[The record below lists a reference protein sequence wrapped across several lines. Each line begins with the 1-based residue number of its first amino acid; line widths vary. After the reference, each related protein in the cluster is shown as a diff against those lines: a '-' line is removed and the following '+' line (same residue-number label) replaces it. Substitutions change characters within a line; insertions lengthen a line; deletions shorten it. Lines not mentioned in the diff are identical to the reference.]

1 MKKALKIIG
10 LTLLSLIIVIGA
22 AAGIYFGTYQSTMVF
37 DFSKKTGEVKKGASG
52 YLYGIAENGVPSAEM
67 VESIDVQTISQ
78 KVSGGL
84 QHPVGDID
92 NADKMLKD
100 VKYEV
105 VYLQDIYDT
114 WYYKYDDIMTARSKG
129 EYDWQEFLNSD
140 YLPKVEKTVKRMSE
154 KTYKAPVVYCLYN
167 ECDNGIWFGE
177 SQKDDNPDNKY
188 GVWCDYNDS
197 GKDNFNLAWKQTYD
211 LVKSLDKNALIGG
224 PGFCDFDVYEL
235 EYFLTFC
242 KDNNCLPDIMIYHE
256 LAEREAYYFD
266 EHIRD
271 YRALEKKLGINE
283 LEIIITE
290 YGMMSENGYPGE
302 MVKYITQFENC
313 KVYGDTAY
321 WRLAD
326 NLNDTCADDNSPNA
340 QWWLMRWYTDMKG
353 ETVKS
358 TNKDILSSDFA
369 NFFKYRYDSLSFN
382 GFMGIASTNGS
393 EIDVVCGG
401 GERKSRVQLK
411 HLDSTGLYGKE
422 VTVTVEETVYKGLY
436 GIVNKPVIIKQF
448 NTKLKKSLTVELGK
462 LDKANAYHIVI
473 TEMQG
478 KDEIEEARPIRYEFE
493 NGTLLGKAYTY
504 DSYAPASGGNEEKHD
519 LVGGMENEGDGV
531 EITINIPD
539 DGNYMLDFIYGNSN
553 DGKWLENG
561 RQDPNG
567 RVNTKV
573 KLSFDG
579 KQKDIIE
586 LPNTIKSEYTSC
598 YSLPYEY
605 YKAGE
610 HTIRLEHV
618 EGTYVLDSLV
628 VTPESGTEQYIA
640 ILPDED
646 RTTESSNAFL
656 AVAPHDGYY
665 YYACNAAEMSVN
677 GNKSKIYKEAA
688 VYLKRGLNYIEIP
701 ANDIVLL
708 TISSDKELKE
718 CNMFGFSPKDFT
730 LNGRASVKTITVDDK
745 KYPYID
751 GLTNGSGS
759 AALTVNADV
768 SGAYCFTVEYSNN
781 DEGGVHDYNVDLIER
796 YFTVSVNGKKQ
807 GNIYCRNTYS
817 WQTRKTVTFTADL
830 KKGKNTVVLSNDNSE
845 NFNGKSTSAPYI
857 FNLNVNPLFSEP
869 VCITNTYNKKG

>member
-114 WYYKYDDIMTARSKG
+114 WYYKHDDIMLLRSKG
-129 EYDWQEFLNSD
+129 KYNWQDFINTD
-140 YLPKVEKTVKRMSE
+140 YLPKVEKTVKNMAS
-154 KTYKAPVVYCLYN
+154 KSYKAPVVYCLYN

-177 SQKDDNPDNKY
+177 SQKDENPENKY
-188 GVWCDYNDS
+188 GVWCDYNDT

-235 EYFLTFC
+235 EYFLSFC
-242 KDNNCLPDIMIYHE
+242 KENGCLPDVMIYHE
-256 LAEREAYYFD
+256 LGENEAYYFD
-266 EHIRD
+266 EHVRD
-271 YRALEKKLGINE
+271 YKALEQKLGISP

-326 NLNDTCADDNSPNA
+326 NLNDTCADGNSPNA
-340 QWWLMRWYTDMKG
+340 EWWLMRWYTDMKG
-353 ETVKS
+353 ETVKG
-358 TNKDILSSDFA
+358 TNKDILSSDFK
-369 NFFKYRYDSLSFN
+369 NYFKYHYDSLSFRN
-382 GFMGIASTNGS
+382 FMGIASTNGS

-401 GERKSRVQLK
+401 GERKSKVRLK
-411 HLDSTGLYGKE
+411 HLDATGLYGKE

-436 GIVNKPVIIKQF
+436 GVVNKPVIIRQY
-448 NTKLKKSLTVELGK
+448 NTRLKKNLTVELGK
-462 LDKANAYHIVI
+462 VDSANAYHIVI

-478 KDEIEEARPIRYEFE
+478 KDEIEGTRPARYEFE
-493 NGTLLGKAYTY
+493 NGTLLGNAYTY
-504 DSYAPASGGNEEKHD
+504 DSYAPASGGNEEGHD

-531 EITINIPD
+531 EIAVTIPD

-553 DGKWLENG
+553 DGKWLESG
-561 RQDPNG
+561 RQDPDG
-567 RVNTKV
+567 RVNTRV
-573 KLSFDG
+573 KLTIDG
-579 KQKDIIE
+579 EEQEIE

-598 YSLPYEY
+598 YSLPAMQLE
-605 YKAGE
+605 KGE
-610 HTIRLEHV
+610 HKIKVEHI

-628 VTPESGTEQYIA
+628 IGEYDINDNSAAFMTDA
-640 ILPDED
+640 D
-646 RTTESSNAFL
+646 RTDGKTNSYL
-656 AVAPHDGYY
+656 AVAPFDGYY
-665 YYACNAAEMSVN
+665 SVFSNSEKMTVDKAEITFDEN
-677 GNKSKIYKEAA
+677 EAK
-688 VYLKRGLNYIEIP
+688 VYLKRGLNYLDLSADGTLEGLAYIGDSSVNSKAVSYNPRHFQNPMGGAKRVVEKEK
-701 ANDIVLL
+701 DI
-708 TISSDKELKE
+708 D
-718 CNMFGFSPKDFT
+718 
-730 LNGRASVKTITVDDK
+730 
-745 KYPYID
+745 YID
-751 GLTNGSGS
+751 GISSKGG
-759 AALTVNADV
+759 
-768 SGAYCFTVEYSNN
+768 TVEIVYKAEKNGIYRLTFDYSNN

-796 YFTVSVNGKKQ
+796 YITVSVNGEEQ
-807 GNIYCRNTYS
+807 GNCYCRNTYS
-817 WQTRKTVTFTADL
+817 WQTRKTATFTVNL
-830 KKGKNTVVLSNDNSE
+830 KKGENKITLSNNGKDNFNNNTVY
-845 NFNGKSTSAPYI
+845 APHIYAVI
-857 FNLNVNPLFSEP
+857 VSPA
-869 VCITNTYNKKG
+869 KM